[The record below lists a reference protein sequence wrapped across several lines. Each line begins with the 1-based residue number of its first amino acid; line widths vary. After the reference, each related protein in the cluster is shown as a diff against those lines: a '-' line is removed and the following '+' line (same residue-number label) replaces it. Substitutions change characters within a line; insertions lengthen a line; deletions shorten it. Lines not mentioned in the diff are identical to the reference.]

1 MDPIARQTAL
11 AAAGAAGEASYVD
24 DVFSTFLYEG
34 TNSTLNIANGIDLSN
49 EGGLVW
55 IKRRS
60 DSSNHCL
67 WDTER
72 GVQKGLST
80 NNNSSVSDATGYGAF
95 GLTAFNSDGFTLG
108 SSWMGENSSG
118 DYTSW
123 TFRKAP
129 GFFDVVTYT
138 GNATAGRTVAH
149 NLGSEP
155 GFIMVKCTNQG
166 AGWWCYHRSLGND
179 YAIRMDSTAAKTNA
193 ANYWN
198 DTTPTSTEFTLGDY
212 GDTNGS
218 GKTFVAYIFA
228 HDDQSFGTS
237 SDEAIIKCGG
247 YTGSGST
254 GLSIN
259 VGFEPQ
265 FVILKRTDSTSDWL
279 ILDSMRGVT
288 RGSDDDIILTANQTA
303 NEATSKFNAMSF
315 NTTGFT
321 LDSSVGSVNG
331 NGGTYVYIAIRRPH
345 KPLTA
350 GTEVFDIDTFAG
362 SGSAPVLDTGFP
374 VDLTYTGWRDRNYV
388 AAIVDRKDQTERY
401 PTTGG
406 GFNSTST
413 GIKFDLMDSVG
424 ITSYAGDTGYNV
436 VNYSFRRA
444 PGFFDIASFTPT
456 STNAALNVNHDLGV
470 EPELMIVKQHGISDN
485 WYVYH
490 EHLGGTHTLKLN
502 LADAASDVSNIWAD
516 TDPTASVF
524 TVGTEFT
531 DTFLFCRAY
540 LFATLAGV
548 SKVGTYSGTGNA
560 INVDCGFTA
569 GARFVMIKRSDS
581 TGDWYVWDTARGIV
595 SGNDEYLL
603 VNENGLSVTTNTDY
617 IDPLN
622 SGFTV
627 TSSAPAALNASG
639 GTYIFF
645 AIA

>member
-11 AAAGAAGEASYVD
+11 AAAGAAGEATYVD

-34 TNSTLNIANGIDLSN
+34 NNSTLNIANGIDLSN

-55 IKRRS
+55 LKRRS
-60 DSSNHCL
+60 ATSNHAL

-80 NNNSSVSDATGYGAF
+80 NSNSPESDATGNSGY
-95 GLTAFNSDGFTLG
+95 GLTAFNSNGFTIG
-108 SSWMGENSSG
+108 SSWMGENISG
-118 DYTSW
+118 DYCSW

-138 GNATAGRTVAH
+138 GNGSNRTIAH
-149 NLGSEP
+149 SLGSVP
-155 GFIMVKCTNQG
+155 GSIWVKRTDASGDWQV
-166 AGWWCYHRSLGND
+166 YHRSLANTE
-179 YAIRMDSTAAKTNA
+179 YMVLNSTAAKATGTTR
-193 ANYWN
+193 WN
-198 DTTPTSTEFTLGDY
+198 STTPTSSVFSLGT
-212 GDTNGS
+212 DTTVNAS
-218 GKTFVAYIFA
+218 GGTYVAYVFA
-228 HDDQSFGTS
+228 HDDQSFGTNA
-237 SDEAIIKCGG
+237 DESIIKCGSL
-247 YTGSGST
+247 TISSQAT
-254 GLSIN
+254 VEVNL
-259 VGFEPQ
+259 GFESQ
-265 FVILKRTDSTSDWL
+265 FVLLKRSDGTANWFMF
-279 ILDSMRGVT
+279 DTMRGMAMNSVEWLHPN
-288 RGSDDDIILTANQTA
+288 LTSAA
-303 NEATSKFNAMSF
+303 EAKTYQAVYP
-315 NTTGFT
+315 TPTGF
-321 LDSSVGSVNG
+321 GFNPANNG
-331 NGGTYVYIAIRRPH
+331 QLVDGTYIYIAIRRPH
-345 KPLTA
+345 KPPTA
-350 GTEVFDIDTFAG
+350 GTEVFDIDAFAG
-362 SGSAPVLDTGFP
+362 SGSAPVLNTGFP

-388 AAIVDRKDQTERY
+388 AVIVDRKHPTEFY
-401 PTTGG
+401 PTISGG
-406 GFNSTST
+406 SNSTST

-470 EPELMIVKQHGISDN
+470 EPELMLVKQYGIADN

-569 GARFVMIKRSDS
+569 GARFVMIKRSDG

-639 GTYIFF
+639 GTYIFL

>member
-11 AAAGAAGEASYVD
+11 AAAGAAGEATYVD

-34 TNSTLNIANGIDLSN
+34 NNSTLNIANGIDLSN

-55 IKRRS
+55 LKRRS
-60 DSSNHCL
+60 ATSNHAL

-80 NNNSSVSDATGYGAF
+80 NNNSPESDATGNSGY
-95 GLTAFNSDGFTLG
+95 GLTAFNSNGFTIG
-108 SSWMGENSSG
+108 SSWMGENISG
-118 DYTSW
+118 DYCSW

-138 GNATAGRTVAH
+138 GNGSNRTIAH
-149 NLGSEP
+149 SLGSVP
-155 GFIMVKCTNQG
+155 GSIWVKRTDASGDWQV
-166 AGWWCYHRSLGND
+166 YHRSLANTE
-179 YAIRMDSTAAKTNA
+179 YMVLNSTAAKATGTTR
-193 ANYWN
+193 WN
-198 DTTPTSTEFTLGDY
+198 STTPTSSVFSLGT
-212 GDTNGS
+212 DTTVNAS
-218 GKTFVAYIFA
+218 GGTYVAYVFA
-228 HDDQSFGTS
+228 HDDQSFGTNA
-237 SDEAIIKCGG
+237 DESIIKCGSL
-247 YTGSGST
+247 TISSQAT
-254 GLSIN
+254 VEVNL
-259 VGFEPQ
+259 GFESQ
-265 FVILKRTDSTSDWL
+265 FVLLKRSDGTANWFMF
-279 ILDSMRGVT
+279 DTMRGMAMNSVEWLHPN
-288 RGSDDDIILTANQTA
+288 LTSAA
-303 NEATSKFNAMSF
+303 EAKTYQAVYP
-315 NTTGFT
+315 TPTGF
-321 LDSSVGSVNG
+321 GFNPANNG
-331 NGGTYVYIAIRRPH
+331 QLVDGTYIYIAIRRPH
-345 KPLTA
+345 KPPTA
-350 GTEVFDIDTFAG
+350 GTEVFDIDAFAG
-362 SGSAPVLDTGFP
+362 SGSAPVLNTGFP

-388 AAIVDRKDQTERY
+388 AVIVDRKHPTEFY
-401 PTTGG
+401 PTISGG
-406 GFNSTST
+406 SNSTST

-470 EPELMIVKQHGISDN
+470 EPELMLVKQYGIADN

-569 GARFVMIKRSDS
+569 GARFVMIKRSDG

-639 GTYIFF
+639 GTYIFL

>member
-11 AAAGAAGEASYVD
+11 AAAGAAGEATYVD

-34 TNSTLNIANGIDLSN
+34 NNSTLNIANGIDLSN

-55 IKRRS
+55 LKRRS
-60 DSSNHCL
+60 ATSNHAL

-80 NNNSSVSDATGYGAF
+80 NSNSPESDATGNSGY
-95 GLTAFNSDGFTLG
+95 GLTAFNSNGFTIG
-108 SSWMGENSSG
+108 SSWMGENISG
-118 DYTSW
+118 DYCSW

-138 GNATAGRTVAH
+138 GNGSNRTIAH
-149 NLGSEP
+149 SLGSVP
-155 GFIMVKCTNQG
+155 GSIWVKRTDASG
-166 AGWWCYHRSLGND
+166 DWKVYHRSLANTE
-179 YAIRMDSTAAKTNA
+179 YMVLNSTAAKATGTTR
-193 ANYWN
+193 WN
-198 DTTPTSTEFTLGDY
+198 STTPTSSVFSLGT
-212 GDTNGS
+212 DTTVNAS
-218 GKTFVAYIFA
+218 GGTYVAYVFA
-228 HDDQSFGTS
+228 HDDQSFGTNA
-237 SDEAIIKCGG
+237 DESIIKCGSL
-247 YTGSGST
+247 TISSQAT
-254 GLSIN
+254 VEVNL
-259 VGFEPQ
+259 GFESQ
-265 FVILKRTDSTSDWL
+265 FVLLKRSDGTANWFMF
-279 ILDSMRGVT
+279 DTMRGMAMNSVEWLHPN
-288 RGSDDDIILTANQTA
+288 LTSAA
-303 NEATSKFNAMSF
+303 EAKTYQAVYP
-315 NTTGFT
+315 TPTGF
-321 LDSSVGSVNG
+321 GFNPANNG
-331 NGGTYVYIAIRRPH
+331 QLVDGTYIYIAIRRPH
-345 KPLTA
+345 KPPTA
-350 GTEVFDIDTFAG
+350 GTEVFDIDAFAG
-362 SGSAPVLDTGFP
+362 SGSAPVLNTGFP

-388 AAIVDRKDQTERY
+388 AVIVDRKHPTEFY
-401 PTTGG
+401 PTISGG
-406 GFNSTST
+406 SNSTST

-470 EPELMIVKQHGISDN
+470 EPELMLVKQYGIADN

-569 GARFVMIKRSDS
+569 GARFVMIKRSDG

-639 GTYIFF
+639 GTYIFL

>member
-11 AAAGAAGEASYVD
+11 AAAGAAGEATYVD
-24 DVFSTFLYEG
+24 DVFSTFLYDG
-34 TNSTLNIANGIDLSN
+34 NGSTSHSINNGIDLSG
-49 EGGLVW
+49 EGGMVW
-55 IKRRS
+55 FGRR
-60 DSSNHCL
+60 DSGAYKPL
-67 WDTER
+67 FDTER
-72 GVQKGLST
+72 GATKALYSNDPLGEDTAST
-80 NNNSSVSDATGYGAF
+80 D
-95 GLTAFNSDGFTLG
+95 LTAFNSNGFTVAQG
-108 SSWMGENSSG
+108 ATVNANGG
-118 DYTSW
+118 DYVSW

-138 GNATAGRTVAH
+138 GNGSNRTIAH
-149 NLGSEP
+149 SLGSVP
-155 GFIMVKCTNQG
+155 GSIWVKRTDASGDWQV
-166 AGWWCYHRSLGND
+166 YHRSLANTE
-179 YAIRMDSTAAKTNA
+179 YMVLNSTAAKATGTTR
-193 ANYWN
+193 WN
-198 DTTPTSTEFTLGDY
+198 STTPTSSVFSLGT
-212 GDTNGS
+212 DTTVNAS
-218 GKTFVAYIFA
+218 GGTYVAYVFA
-228 HDDQSFGTS
+228 HDDQSFGTNA
-237 SDEAIIKCGG
+237 DESIIKCGSL
-247 YTGSGST
+247 TISSQAT
-254 GLSIN
+254 VEVNL
-259 VGFEPQ
+259 GFESQ
-265 FVILKRTDSTSDWL
+265 FVLLKRSDGTANWFMF
-279 ILDSMRGVT
+279 DTMRGMAMNSVEWLHPN
-288 RGSDDDIILTANQTA
+288 LTSAA
-303 NEATSKFNAMSF
+303 EAKTYQAVYP
-315 NTTGFT
+315 TPTGF
-321 LDSSVGSVNG
+321 GFNPANNG
-331 NGGTYVYIAIRRPH
+331 QLVDGTYIYIAIRRPH
-345 KPLTA
+345 KPPTA
-350 GTEVFDIDTFAG
+350 GTEVFDIDAFAG
-362 SGSAPVLDTGFP
+362 SGSAPVLNTGFP
-374 VDLTYTGWRDRNYV
+374 VDLTYTGWRDRSYV
-388 AAIVDRKDQTERY
+388 AVIVDRKHPTEFY
-401 PTTGG
+401 PTISGG
-406 GFNSTST
+406 SNSTST

-470 EPELMIVKQHGISDN
+470 EPELMLVKQYGIADN

-569 GARFVMIKRSDS
+569 GARFVMIKRSDG